1 MKINYIYF
9 HFISFLF
16 FFPYIIYLLL
26 FLTNSKRIRIRT
38 FICHILANFS
48 IFAQKPGCIRATN
61 CNFFYYTTTIQCYLY
76 ESLFTNCKLK
86 FHFFITRSLS
96 SIFHAQLGLRHSSL
110 LHLLYSCN
118 LLAVVVDFSLWL
130 LSWAWSAW
138 WHGEVEIG
146 MAAWRCGDRRGSA
159 VEVEIGEV
167 GLGGFQ

>member
-38 FICHILANFS
+38 FICH
-48 IFAQKPGCIRATN
+48 
-61 CNFFYYTTTIQCYLY
+61 FFYYTTTIQCYLY

-96 SIFHAQLGLRHSSL
+96 SVFHAQLGLRHSSL

-159 VEVEIGEV
+159 VEVEIGKV